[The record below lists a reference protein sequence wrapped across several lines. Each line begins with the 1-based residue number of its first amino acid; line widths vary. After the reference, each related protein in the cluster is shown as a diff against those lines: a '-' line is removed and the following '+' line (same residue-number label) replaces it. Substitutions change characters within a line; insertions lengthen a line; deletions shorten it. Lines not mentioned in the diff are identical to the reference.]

1 MRAFPILL
9 ILLLATPSQQQ
20 EFFPRI
26 ITIDGRLTRAD
37 YERHLERE
45 FQVPAGTRRVEIE
58 YAVSGAERR
67 TVVDLGLRGPSGLRG
82 WSGGGTRSMFVS
94 ALGATPGYL
103 PGAIEPGAW
112 AVLLG
117 VPNIRDGSDDTYQV
131 TVRLFDTDL
140 PPPTRVIRPESGWYA
155 GDLHAHSGHSDGRA
169 LSLAKAATP
178 APAHRVFD
186 AAAAA
191 GLDFVLLSDHNTA
204 SHWLDV
210 DRLQPYYDSLL
221 LLHGREVTT
230 YRGHANTVGET
241 AFHEFRLPRP
251 DDTPAGLL
259 ATIRASGAFVSIN
272 HPLRPDDETCMGCGW
287 NVDSAE
293 TIGQVHGVEVVNG
306 ALRDGALRGGSL
318 DGWPFWA
325 RLLTAGHRLTAVG
338 GSDEHTVDAPLDQN
352 LGTPS
357 TVVFAR
363 ELSEAGIVE
372 GLKSGRVYIR
382 TQHARGPALEF
393 SAESSGV
400 VYQMGDT
407 IPAAPPA
414 GLTLRVELRGAE
426 GQVVE
431 WIRNG
436 EPFARESVEAR
447 GLRRVVE
454 AHDGDWFSVVVR
466 DAAGRV
472 TVFANA
478 IYSGRR

>member
-1 MRAFPILL
+1 MRTFAILL
-9 ILLLATPSQQQ
+9 VLLLTRTSQPQDV
-20 EFFPRI
+20 FFPH
-26 ITIDGRLTRAD
+26 TIRLDGRLTRAD
-37 YERHLERE
+37 YERLFERS
-45 FQVPAGTRRVEIE
+45 FAVPPGTRRIEIE
-58 YAVSGAERR
+58 YAVAGADRR

-82 WSGGGTRSMFVS
+82 WSGGGKRSIFVS

-112 AVLLG
+112 SVLLG

-140 PPPTRVIRPESGWYA
+140 PPASRVIRPGPGWYA

-169 LSLAKAATP
+169 LSLEKAATP

-186 AAAAA
+186 AAAAT

-241 AFHEFRLPRP
+241 AFNEFRLPGP
-251 DDTPAGLL
+251 HAAPTGLL
-259 ATIRASGAFVSIN
+259 APIAASGAFIAIN

-287 NVDSAE
+287 NVDGAE
-293 TIGQVHGVEVVNG
+293 TIRQVHGVEVVNG
-306 ALRDGALRGGSL
+306 ALREGST
-318 DGWPFWA
+318 DGWAFWA
-325 RLLTAGHRLTAVG
+325 RLLNRGHRLTAIG
-338 GSDEHTVDAPLDQN
+338 GSDEHTVDAPQDQN
-352 LGTPS
+352 LGTPT

-382 TQHARGPALEF
+382 TRHPRGPALEF
-393 SAESSGV
+393 SAEWGGA
-400 VYQMGDT
+400 VYQMGEA
-407 IPAAPPA
+407 IPAAGPVVA
-414 GLTLRVELRGAE
+414 TLRVDLQGAA
-426 GQVVE
+426 GQTVE

-436 EPFARESVEAR
+436 ATFDTQPVGA
-447 GLRRVVE
+447 GQLRRVVE
-454 AHDGDWFSVVVR
+454 ARDGDWFSVVVR
-466 DAAGRV
+466 DAAGGA

-478 IYSGRR
+478 IYLGRR

>member
-9 ILLLATPSQQQ
+9 ILLLATPGRQQD
-20 EFFPRI
+20 FFPRI
-26 ITIDGRLTRAD
+26 ITLDARLTRAD
-37 YERHLERE
+37 YERHIERE
-45 FQVPAGTRRVEIE
+45 FQVPAGTRRVEID

-82 WSGGGTRSMFVS
+82 WSGGGKHSIFVS

-117 VPNIRDGSDDTYQV
+117 VPNIRDGSDDTYRV
-131 TVRLFDTDL
+131 TVRMFDTDL
-140 PPPTRVIRPESGWYA
+140 PPATRVIRPEPGWYA

-169 LSLAKAATP
+169 LSLSKAATP
-178 APAHRVFD
+178 TPAHRVFD

-230 YRGHANTVGET
+230 YRGHANTVGEM

-251 DDTPAGLL
+251 DATPAGLL

-272 HPLRPDDETCMGCGW
+272 HPLRPDDEACMGCGW
-287 NVDSAE
+287 NVDSAD

-306 ALRDGALRGGSL
+306 ALRDGSL

-325 RLLTAGHRLTAVG
+325 RLLNRGHRLTAVG
-338 GSDEHTVDAPLDQN
+338 GSDEHTVDAPMDQN
-352 LGTPS
+352 LGTPT

-382 TQHARGPALEF
+382 TQHPRGPVVEF
-393 SAESSGV
+393 SAESGGT
-400 VYQMGDT
+400 VYQTGDT
-407 IPAAPPA
+407 IPAAPP
-414 GLTLRVELRGAE
+414 GPVTLQIELRGAD
-426 GQVVE
+426 GQTVE

-436 EPFARESVEAR
+436 EPFATQPVVAG

-454 AHDGDWFSVVVR
+454 PRDGDWFSVVVR
-466 DAAGRV
+466 DTAGRV

-478 IYSGRR
+478 IYIGRR